1 MEVKLDFTDDEM
13 KDYLLKTGKYKIT
26 SVKCMIS
33 NGWFSVS
40 ESSVE
45 VAYPIGDTETEDW
58 LMNIGG
64 VPPIY
69 VFDYLSISGV
79 FTKEI
84 KTKLLN
90 L

>member
-1 MEVKLDFTDDEM
+1 MEIKLDFTDDEM
-13 KDYLLKTGKYKIT
+13 KDYLLRTGKYKIT
-26 SVKCMIS
+26 SVKCMAS
-33 NGWFSVS
+33 DGWLFSIS

-45 VAYPIGDTETEDW
+45 VAYPIGDNETEDW
-58 LMNIGG
+58 LMNIG

-69 VFDYLSISGV
+69 EFDDLRISTV

-90 L
+90 

>member
-1 MEVKLDFTDDEM
+1 M

-26 SVKCMIS
+26 SVKCKIS
-33 NGWFSVS
+33 DGWFSVS

-58 LMNIGG
+58 LMNIG
-64 VPPIY
+64 VPAIY
-69 VFDYLSISGV
+69 VFDFLSISGV